1 MTVSAIII
9 DDEAL
14 MRQIMAAGLAQLDI
28 SVIGEADNGREGVDL
43 AIELEP
49 DLILLDIIMPEL
61 NGFLAL
67 EEIMGRVHDPY
78 VVMMTA
84 IEDEEVI
91 RNCRLAGAQDYILKS
106 APLTET
112 VQRLTRHVD
121 FLKSR

>member
-1 MTVSAIII
+1 
-9 DDEAL
+9 
-14 MRQIMAAGLAQLDI
+14 MRQIMVAGLAQLDVA
-28 SVIGEADNGREGVDL
+28 VIGEADNGRAGVDL

-67 EEIMGRVHDPY
+67 EEIIGRVHDPY

-106 APLTET
+106 DPLTET
-112 VQRLTRHVD
+112 VKHLTRHVD
-121 FLKSR
+121 FLKSRK